1 MLLKIYC
8 SSFSTV
14 TACTFDW
21 LTDGRF
27 LMKTKLNRLINSVCF
42 RVRSITKKVKHG
54 NYINYSVKVHSD
66 SLRCIKGIWKTQYK
80 FADAK
85 INWLTWWYSS
95 KFTRN
100 CNLSILYRKTVAYLR
115 GCLGCGR
122 TPVRMLSALFSNV
135 KCPSLSFIPL

>member
-1 MLLKIYC
+1 MYIMLLKVYC

-14 TACTFDW
+14 TAYTFDW

-42 RVRSITKKVKHG
+42 RVRSITKKVKHE

-66 SLRCIKGIWKTQYK
+66 SLRYIKGIWKTQCK

-85 INWLTWWYSS
+85 INWFTWWYSS
-95 KFTRN
+95 SFTRN

-122 TPVRMLSALFSNV
+122 TPFE
-135 KCPSLSFIPL
+135 C